1 MEGEFKEEFT
11 AYFNET
17 FNRRFK
23 EQKGL
28 MEELRLARAV
38 VDAAK
43 ARYGTEEI
51 GKLPDV
57 IRADIA
63 DTASAEATAVSRDS
77 AGREEETLDVRVRE
91 EVAKAV
97 ASARL
102 QTERA
107 VMETIRARGLRPAE
121 NALSAF
127 SSGSRGKMSHLT
139 RAERAE
145 VAMRAAKGEHITF

>member
-43 ARYGTEEI
+43 ARYGTERIE
-51 GKLPDV
+51 KLPDV

-63 DTASAEATAVSRDS
+63 ETAPTEATPVSRDP
-77 AGREEETLDVRVRE
+77 AGQERETLDVRIRE

-97 ASARL
+97 ASARVE
-102 QTERA
+102 TERA
-107 VMETIRARGLRPAE
+107 VMETIRARGMRPSE
-121 NALSAF
+121 NALSAHQ
-127 SSGSRGKMSHLT
+127 SGRGGELSHLT

-145 VAMRAAKGEHITF
+145 VALRAAKGERITF